1 MVYDRNFEEIDT
13 RTVRGL
19 ARTKKVK
26 CLRLRGVRKIGDF
39 SSNNRFSRKRTPVIV
54 SPQVLL
60 LRC

>member
-1 MVYDRNFEEIDT
+1 MVYDRNLEEIDT

-39 SSNNRFSRKRTPVIV
+39 SSNNRFSRKRTTP
-54 SPQVLL
+54 LL
-60 LRC
+60 FRLKYFC

>member
-1 MVYDRNFEEIDT
+1 MVYDRNLEEIDT

-26 CLRLRGVRKIGDF
+26 CLRLKGVRKIGDF